1 METNYKEVCYMSE
14 NKVIRVHARISQ
26 TTNDWL
32 DQKAKEM
39 TLTKSAL
46 INLIVESYKQD
57 IQEKEDTWYKH
68 FK

>member
-1 METNYKEVCYMSE
+1 MSE